1 MHTSD
6 GRSNHIG
13 FSLDLIIQAQN
24 RGTCEIESH
33 LCQNTNSSKIPLPR
47 FTTRAFQSGYIV
59 SKSFITFKG
68 STLKTRISSF
78 HHWTHPPIP
87 RPEVHHLWQMNW
99 RKHFSTTPRRLQRT
113 TVGNIF
119 STCSNFVLLKR
130 ISFREVANLK
140 HYRKHWNANGK
151 YVDEKNM

>member
-1 MHTSD
+1 MHASD

-13 FSLDLIIQAQN
+13 FSLDLRRTVELGKLN
-24 RGTCEIESH
+24 HTCA
-33 LCQNTNSSKIPLPR
+33 KIPILLKLRYQDLQYGHCSPVIL
-47 FTTRAFQSGYIV
+47 FQSL
-59 SKSFITFKG
+59 ITFKG

-87 RPEVHHLWQMNW
+87 CPEVHHLWQMNW

-113 TVGNIF
+113 MVGNIF